1 MSENGNGAVKIAG
14 IAVSALLFLSLLY
27 VVSSTPFPHAKYRS
41 RELLSTEPTDALG
54 GEMSNFLWNFRGL
67 DLMIQTLILFATAI
81 SCLALLRE
89 EKH

>member
-1 MSENGNGAVKIAG
+1 MNENNGAVKVVGLFVAG
-14 IAVSALLFLSLLY
+14 LLFLSLLY
-27 VVSSTPFPHAKYRS
+27 VVSTTPFPHASYMS
-41 RELLSTEPTDALG
+41 RELLSTQHSDVLG

-67 DLMIQTLILFATAI
+67 DLMMQTLILFATAI

>member
-1 MSENGNGAVKIAG
+1 MSKNNRTVKVAG
-14 IAVSALLFLSLLY
+14 LLVTGILFLSLLY
-27 VVSSTPFPHAKYRS
+27 VVLTTPFPHASYLS
-41 RELLSTEPTDALG
+41 RELLSTKQGNELG

-67 DLMIQTLILFATAI
+67 DLIMQTLVLFATAI

>member
-1 MSENGNGAVKIAG
+1 MSENNGAVKVASLFVTG
-14 IAVSALLFLSLLY
+14 LLFLSLLY
-27 VVSSTPFPHAKYRS
+27 VVSTTPFPHAFYRS
-41 RELLSTEPTDALG
+41 RELLPIEPADTLG

-67 DLMIQTLILFATAI
+67 DLIMQTLILFATAI

>member
-1 MSENGNGAVKIAG
+1 MSEGNGAVKVAGLIIAG
-14 IAVSALLFLSLLY
+14 LLFLSLIY
-27 VVSSTPFPHAKYRS
+27 VVSTNPFPHAQYLS
-41 RELLSTEPTDALG
+41 RELLSTRQAEDLG

-67 DLMIQTLILFATAI
+67 DLMLQTLILFATAI

>member
-1 MSENGNGAVKIAG
+1 MSEGNGSVKVAGLFIAG
-14 IAVSALLFLSLLY
+14 LLFLSLLY
-27 VVSSTPFPHAKYRS
+27 VVASNPFPHAQYLS
-41 RELLSTEPTDALG
+41 RELLSIRQPDELG

-67 DLMIQTLILFATAI
+67 DLMIQSIILFATAI

>member
-1 MSENGNGAVKIAG
+1 MSENNGAIKVAG
-14 IAVSALLFLSLLY
+14 LLVSGLLFLSLLY
-27 VVSSTPFPHAKYRS
+27 VVSTTPFPHASFLS
-41 RELLSTEPTDALG
+41 RELLSTQQADQLG

-67 DLMIQTLILFATAI
+67 DLMMQTLILFATAI